1 MQSEVFLGIHQSLD
15 NIVIN
20 VKTLTTAPRII
31 GLMFAN
37 SGDTVID
44 IVPGF
49 TNNLGWRLMQK
60 RHHPIE

>member
-1 MQSEVFLGIHQSLD
+1 MSRP
-15 NIVIN
+15 
-20 VKTLTTAPRII
+20 LTTAPRMT

-49 TNNLGWRLMQK
+49 TNNLGFDGESCK
-60 RHHPIE
+60 KGIIP